1 MVKKILNPETGRMV
15 NLTGKIGQKVFS
27 QHGGRISKRRSKR
40 IKSLRGGGTEIP
52 DEKKDP
58 EGYKKWLR
66 KTDKLA
72 NKSRQARLLAAATK
86 FKREAIADEMAKRR
100 ALRNKGKGK
109 GKGFKK

>member
-52 DEKKDP
+52 D
-58 EGYKKWLR
+58 
-66 KTDKLA
+66 
-72 NKSRQARLLAAATK
+72 
-86 FKREAIADEMAKRR
+86 
-100 ALRNKGKGK
+100 
-109 GKGFKK
+109 